1 MRIGLDFGTTNSS
14 AAIYDGSALRLLE
27 LDPHNANSRVLRSAL
42 FLDRA
47 GVPSIGR
54 EAIDR
59 FLENNVGREIDYVWK
74 YIGNAE
80 ITLADIGTVV
90 QALYATVDD
99 DAPGRLFQSLK
110 SNLRDSSFSRTNV
123 FGTLY
128 TLEEL
133 IAMILR
139 MILERAEH
147 LLGHTVTGVVVGR
160 PVHYA
165 ADPAADRLAFERMHA
180 ACELAGLPDVAFLE
194 EPTAAAHAYARQAQ
208 GEQHVLVFD
217 FGGGTLDVTVMR
229 LDSAGHRALLA
240 IDGVP
245 VGGDLLDQ
253 RIVMSRLLPYFG
265 AHARLGAQQLPLPAH
280 VLDHLAEWQSIVD
293 LTQPKYLDIID
304 EAIAISD
311 RPQEL
316 RALRSLVRQNYGLP
330 LYEEVERA
338 KVALSDQRET
348 QISMH
353 MGEIDFDEPLPRWE
367 FERIIGPDVRD
378 VARCIDRALDAAGL
392 TPDDIDVVLRTG
404 GSSRIPRFVRMLSD
418 KFGPQKLQEMDAFTS
433 VASGL
438 ALAAWERTELS
449 IR

>member
-1 MRIGLDFGTTNSS
+1 
-14 AAIYDGSALRLLE
+14 
-27 LDPHNANSRVLRSAL
+27 
-42 FLDRA
+42 
-47 GVPSIGR
+47 
-54 EAIDR
+54 
-59 FLENNVGREIDYVWK
+59 
-74 YIGNAE
+74 
-80 ITLADIGTVV
+80 
-90 QALYATVDD
+90 
-99 DAPGRLFQSLK
+99 
-110 SNLRDSSFSRTNV
+110 
-123 FGTLY
+123 
-128 TLEEL
+128 
-133 IAMILR
+133 
-139 MILERAEH
+139 
-147 LLGHTVTGVVVGR
+147 
-160 PVHYA
+160 
-165 ADPAADRLAFERMHA
+165 
-180 ACELAGLPDVAFLE
+180 
-194 EPTAAAHAYARQAQ
+194 
-208 GEQHVLVFD
+208 
-217 FGGGTLDVTVMR
+217 
-229 LDSAGHRALLA
+229 
-240 IDGVP
+240 
-245 VGGDLLDQ
+245 LLDQ